1 MGFGSI
7 AANILLFLGVIIIAT
22 TFVFYMN
29 SYASQTTSAMNRQ
42 KTDMLDEMNADI
54 LITSSLLNESHS
66 PDQIILYIKNTG
78 YNRLVIDDTD
88 IYVDGVR
95 VSRTS
100 TVLTVESDTDV
111 GNPDLWDPEEI
122 LKLVAEYNV
131 PSGVLPVSI
140 STTYGANDQV
150 LLSS

>member
-1 MGFGSI
+1 
-7 AANILLFLGVIIIAT
+7 
-22 TFVFYMN
+22 MN

-54 LITSSLLNESHS
+54 QVTSSVLNESHS

-78 YNRLVIDDTD
+78 SNRLVIDDTD

-95 VSRTS
+95 VSRTN

-131 PSGVLPVSI
+131 PSGVLPVSV
-140 STTYGANDQV
+140 STTYGASDQI